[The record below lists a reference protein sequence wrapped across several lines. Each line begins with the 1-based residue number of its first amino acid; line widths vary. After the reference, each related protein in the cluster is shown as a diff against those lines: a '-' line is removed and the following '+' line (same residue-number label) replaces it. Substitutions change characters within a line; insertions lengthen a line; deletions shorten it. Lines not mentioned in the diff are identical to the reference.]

1 MTRSS
6 FLRSS
11 VVLALVAALAL
22 PALAKDDALSLVPA
36 KAATVGM
43 VKLSEMRTSPLSS
56 MLFQQTDKMS
66 SDGEAEKFLNEA
78 GLSLT
83 KDVDTLVVA
92 TTPRE
97 ALGAEADVLVI
108 AEGRFNVEALKNA
121 MLNRGA
127 KQANGYLVLAD
138 DDSADGERG
147 AIAFL
152 SKSMVIGGQESS
164 VIAALAARAA
174 GGTGFRTRGALGL
187 DLGRIDPNAT
197 AWALIDVTRASRLA
211 KGGTVHT
218 GNSSQGQAVAAAMKN
233 VSTMALWAKDRGDQ
247 LELGAFGLCNDAETL
262 QLLED
267 TVRGGLSALRLA
279 VKDKAPDMVNVLRG
293 FDVKRTSDAIEI
305 GGSIPADVLRQLMAK
320 KVANR

>member
-1 MTRSS
+1 
-6 FLRSS
+6 
-11 VVLALVAALAL
+11 
-22 PALAKDDALSLVPA
+22 
-36 KAATVGM
+36 M

-83 KDVDTLVVA
+83 KDIDTLVVA

-97 ALGAEADVLVI
+97 ALGSEADVLVI

-127 KQANGYLVLAD
+127 RQMNGYLLLAD
-138 DDSADGERG
+138 EDASDDHRG

-164 VIAALAARAA
+164 VLAALAARAA
-174 GGTGFRTRGALGL
+174 GGTGFRSRGALGL
-187 DLGRIDPNAT
+187 DLARIDPNAT

-211 KGGTVHT
+211 KGGTVNT
-218 GNSSQGQAVAAAMKN
+218 GNGTHGEAMAAAMKN

-262 QLLED
+262 ELLED
-267 TVRGGLSALRLA
+267 TVPRGLSALRLA
-279 VKDKAPDMVNVLRG
+279 VQDKAPEMVKRLRG
-293 FDVKRTSDAIEI
+293 FDVKRTSDAIQI
-305 GGSIPADVLRQLMAK
+305 GGSIPADVSGS
-320 KVANR
+320 